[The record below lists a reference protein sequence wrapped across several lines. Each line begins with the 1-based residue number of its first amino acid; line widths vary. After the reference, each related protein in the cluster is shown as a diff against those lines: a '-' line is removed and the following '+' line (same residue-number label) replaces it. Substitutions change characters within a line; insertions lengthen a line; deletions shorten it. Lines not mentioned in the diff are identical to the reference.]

1 MMNHDLYRTGD
12 AAYLA
17 AGEYDGLKQLTDDF
31 YQLMD
36 ASPDFKTIR
45 NLHHEDLA
53 VASEK
58 LALFLSGYFNG
69 PKLYAEKYGPFRLA
83 VFHQCIPIGT
93 AERDAWLACMK
104 QAIDQ
109 QPWEQ
114 SFKDHALER
123 LRTPAER
130 CRNRP

>member
-1 MMNHDLYRTGD
+1 MINNDLYRTGD
-12 AAYLA
+12 AAYQA
-17 AGEYDGLKQLTDDF
+17 AGEYAGLKQLTSDF

-36 ASPDFKTIR
+36 SHPEFKGIR
-45 NLHHEDLA
+45 DLHHEDLA

-58 LALFLSGYFNG
+58 LALFLAGYFNG
-69 PKLYAEKYGPFRLA
+69 PNLYAEKYGQFRLA
-83 VFHQCIPIGT
+83 AFHQHIPIGT

-109 QPWEQ
+109 QPWDQE
-114 SFKDHALER
+114 FKDHALER

-130 CRNRP
+130 CRNRN

>member
-1 MMNHDLYRTGD
+1 MMNNNPYRTGD
-12 AAYLA
+12 AAYQA
-17 AGEYDGLKQLTDDF
+17 AGQYDGLKQLTDDF
-31 YQLMD
+31 YQIMD
-36 ASPDFKTIR
+36 ASPAFKGIR
-45 NLHHEDLA
+45 DLHHEDLV

-69 PKLYAEKYGPFRLA
+69 PNLYAEKYGQFRLA
-83 VFHQCIPIGT
+83 VFHQRIPIGT
-93 AERDAWLACMK
+93 SERDAWLACMK

-114 SFKDHALER
+114 MFKDHALAR